1 MLSEKPDRVSR
12 IAASLDKPEIAM
24 LLWLAE
30 NNGKDPVGAPIV
42 VVGLVEKHLILIE
55 DGAAS
60 LTMLGGEVA
69 DYLRQ
74 TGNSE

>member
-1 MLSEKPDRVSR
+1 MMSKEPDRVSR

-24 LLWLAE
+24 LLWLAN
-30 NNGKDPVGAPIV
+30 NNGKDPTGPPIA
-42 VVGLVEKHLILIE
+42 VVGLEEKHLILIE
-55 DGAAS
+55 DGAAFM
-60 LTMLGGEVA
+60 TMLGGEVA

>member
-1 MLSEKPDRVSR
+1 MMSKKPDRVSR

-42 VVGLVEKHLILIE
+42 VVGLEEKHLILIE

-69 DYLRQ
+69 YYLRQ
-74 TGNSE
+74 TGTCE